1 MEEGDSLTE
10 FVDDNCLDRMD
21 FTSILEL
28 IANRKERIKIPMTV
42 EYINAIDSK
51 WRKSSR
57 RNMEWLWGLHC
68 RVQEIIETAQ
78 NHRRESSG
86 KNLEV
91 DEVGIA
97 DKWAFALSY
106 SLQM

>member
-10 FVDDNCLDRMD
+10 FVDDNCLDRVD

-51 WRKSSR
+51 
-57 RNMEWLWGLHC
+57 
-68 RVQEIIETAQ
+68 
-78 NHRRESSG
+78 
-86 KNLEV
+86 
-91 DEVGIA
+91 
-97 DKWAFALSY
+97 
-106 SLQM
+106 